1 MVLVLSSL
9 LFLPQRNRIAEL
21 ANAHRLPSMFIA
33 KHWVEAGG
41 LMAYGA
47 DFRLMFRRAADYVA
61 KILKGAKPADLPV
74 EQATKFELIVN
85 LRTAKAIGIEPAR
98 KQPSHVDRP
107 LLQNRKIETI
117 MTRSAQQSI
126 INSAIGKFTHGAP

>member
-47 DFRLMFRRAADYVA
+47 DFPPMYRRATDYVA